1 MLSESLKFY
10 GKGSRAMLSIGLARM
25 YQHIQAIGHRWLYQA
40 TPSPKNVVVLGGSYA
55 GIHLAQRLT
64 ETLPTGYRAVL
75 IEKNSH
81 FNHLYVFPRFG
92 VVPGM
97 EQSAFI
103 PYTGIASHAPAGIF
117 QHVQDS
123 ATSVTGNTIELAS
136 GKSINYEYLAIATGS
151 HQPPPA
157 RMKSKDKEDACA
169 EMRVIQKQVQNAKR
183 IAVIGGGPVGVQ
195 VATDIKSFFPAK
207 NVTLIHSRHQL
218 LPNFGPRLHGH
229 ILQRLD
235 RLNIKSIL
243 GERPQSTTEAVD
255 GTAPISQELSL
266 RFKNGSE
273 EIYDLV
279 IWCSGQLPN
288 SSILSK
294 CFPSAICKETGQILV
309 HPTLQVNNSPGIG
322 NKHIFALGDVAKT
335 DGPRM
340 GRACQSQAEIVASNI
355 LTLIK
360 SQDQLVTYRPS
371 IVDRVIKL
379 TLGKNDYVWYVKDD
393 NGRELMLTGK
403 GGGTDLSVGQAW
415 SKLRVSPRDITGH

>member
-1 MLSESLKFY
+1 MLLESLEFY
-10 GKGSRAMLSIGLARM
+10 GKGSRAMLSIALARV
-25 YQHIQAIGHRWLYQA
+25 YQQIQAIGHRWSYQD

-75 IEKNSH
+75 IERNSH

-97 EQSAFI
+97 ERSAFI
-103 PYTGIASHAPAGIF
+103 PYTGIARYAPAGIF

-123 ATSVTGNTIELAS
+123 ATSVTPNKVELAS
-136 GKSINYEYLAIATGS
+136 GKSIEYEYLAIATGS
-151 HQPPPA
+151 WQPPPA
-157 RMKSKDKEDACA
+157 KMRSNDKEGACA
-169 EMRVIQKQVQNAKR
+169 EMCLSQKQVQNAKK

-207 NVTLIHSRHQL
+207 DVTLIHSRHQL

-229 ILQRLD
+229 ILQILS
-235 RLNIKSIL
+235 RLNVKTIL
-243 GERPQSTTEAVD
+243 GERPQSA
-255 GTAPISQELSL
+255 SNQESSL
-266 RFKNGSE
+266 QFKNGHK

-279 IWCSGQLPN
+279 IRCTGQRPN
-288 SSILSK
+288 SSILSRH
-294 CFPSAICKETGQILV
+294 FPSAISKETGQILV
-309 HPTLQVNNSPGIG
+309 HPTLQVNVNGSTGME

-340 GRACQSQAEIVASNI
+340 GRACQSQAEIVTSNI
-355 LTLIK
+355 LALINNK
-360 SQDQLVTYRPS
+360 QGQLVTYRPS

-379 TLGKNDYVWYVKDD
+379 TLGKDDYAWYVTDD
-393 NGRELMLTGK
+393 SGRELMVKGR
-403 GGGTDLSVGQAW
+403 GGGVDLSVGQAW
-415 SKLRVSPRDITGH
+415 SKLGVSQKESTA